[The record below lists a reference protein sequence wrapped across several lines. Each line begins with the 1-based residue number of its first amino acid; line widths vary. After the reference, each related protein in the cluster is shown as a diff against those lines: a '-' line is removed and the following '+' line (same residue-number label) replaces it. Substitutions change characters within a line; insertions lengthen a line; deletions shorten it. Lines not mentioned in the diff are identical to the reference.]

1 MKIQR
6 LRGGNTISTVHPG
19 PSDDEWYLYGSDIRG
34 NITSLTDEDGDIAAA
49 YEYDEFGETGE
60 LTGAGFDNELCYTGQ
75 IRDDGLKMG
84 LVIM

>member
-19 PSDDEWYLYGSDIRG
+19 PSDDKWYLYGSDIRG
-34 NITSLTDEDGDIAAA
+34 AITSLTDEDGDIAAA

-60 LTGAGFDNELCYTGQ
+60 LTGAGFENELCFTGQ